1 MHKKHFYLGNKI
13 AETHDFSPRK
23 HKIEGEQLPQRDRK
37 AHATLVRECYKA
49 AIAHAIACQEE
60 RNKKGLP
67 IANGVYVDIEMDT
80 SLYLFRLAN
89 KMGMEVLL
97 S

>member
-37 AHATLVRECYKA
+37 AHATLVREC
-49 AIAHAIACQEE
+49 
-60 RNKKGLP
+60 
-67 IANGVYVDIEMDT
+67 
-80 SLYLFRLAN
+80 
-89 KMGMEVLL
+89 
-97 S
+97 